1 MSNNHFSNRWGI
13 IFAALGMAIGAG
25 NLWRFPRLAG
35 QYGGTFLILWLVFL
49 LVWSIP
55 ILLAEFSMG
64 KAYKRGVI
72 GSFSKAAGKKYSWMG
87 AFIAICTLGI
97 AFYYSVV
104 TAWGMRYFA
113 FSVNNVFAAESLKD
127 KLAADPQYLETF
139 WQGITHG
146 NWVLVTL
153 YLVSILIAAV
163 VLIRGVQQGFERA
176 NKILIPTLFSMLILI
191 GAVAIS
197 TGNGIKGL
205 EYMFAIKPELF
216 SNPKVW
222 IEALSQSAWST
233 GAGWGLMMTISA
245 YSRPKE
251 DVSLNI
257 FISAFGNNT
266 ASIVAGV
273 AILGSVFALA
283 PSEEAAITYLQS
295 GNFGLTFNAIPT
307 LFTQITG
314 GAYLSVIFFGAFCLA
329 AFTSFLAMLE
339 LLLKMLSD
347 LGFDRKKAVIWGA
360 IICMIF
366 GLPSALSL
374 EFLQNQD
381 WVWGLGLIISGLFI
395 IFAVVKHGIKAFKA
409 KYIDADSDFKVNN
422 WYFIITMLVNIPI
435 GIFLIIWWMS
445 QGYGGDTTWFDES
458 GNWNLF
464 GTYSNA
470 SIVTQWAALIIGA
483 ILLNRFLYKKF
494 TDDSD

>member
-1 MSNNHFSNRWGI
+1 MSNNSFSNRWGI

-35 QYGGTFLILWLVFL
+35 QYGGTFLILWLLFL

-55 ILLAEFSMG
+55 ILLAEFSIG
-64 KAYKRGVI
+64 KAHKRGVI
-72 GSFSKAAGKKYSWMG
+72 GSFSKAAGKNYSWMG

-113 FSVNNVFAAESLKD
+113 FSVNNVFAAESLAQ
-127 KLAADPQYLETF
+127 KLAADPNYLETF
-139 WQGITHG
+139 WQGITHK
-146 NWVLVTL
+146 NYLLVGL
-153 YLVSILIAAV
+153 HFASIIIAAV
-163 VLIRGVQQGFERA
+163 VLIRGVQKGFERA
-176 NKILIPTLFSMLILI
+176 NKILIPTLFSMLLLI
-191 GAVAIS
+191 GAVALS
-197 TGNGIKGL
+197 TGNGIRGL

-216 SNPKVW
+216 SNPKIW

-283 PSEEAAITYLQS
+283 SSEDAAISYLQS

-314 GAYLSVIFFGAFCLA
+314 GAYLSIIFFGAFCLA

-360 IICMIF
+360 LICMVL
-366 GLPSALSL
+366 GLPSSWSL

-395 IFAVVKHGIKAFKA
+395 MFAVVKYGINTFKE

-422 WYFIITMLVNIPI
+422 LYFKLCMIVNIPI

-445 QGYGGDTTWFDES
+445 QGYGGDTTWFDEN
-458 GNWNLF
+458 GNWHF
-464 GTYSNA
+464 FDTYSNA
-470 SIVTQWAALIIGA
+470 SIVTQWAAVIIGS
-483 ILLNRFLYKKF
+483 ILLNRYLYKKF
-494 TDDSD
+494 GS